1 MAVIL
6 LDIMSE
12 IKIMLPLFCQDNS
25 TVVLLIER

>member
-1 MAVIL
+1 